1 MTLNVE
7 KEIADLKRRVAEP
20 EGSFS
25 YITGQLR
32 EVHVFLHNNVEDRIT
47 SLESTVA
54 QGFAEMRGDFGKINM
69 QFDKLPGVVA
79 EAVGADAWCQVAG
92 SQPLSAVARPF
103 VFRAP
108 NRDSVV

>member
-7 KEIADLKRRVAEP
+7 KEIADLKRRVAEL

-32 EVHVFLHNNVEDRIT
+32 EVQLFLHNNVEDRIT
-47 SLESTVA
+47 SLESTVT

-69 QFDKLPGVVA
+69 QFDKLADVVA
-79 EAVGADAWCQVAG
+79 EAVGAAMRGV
-92 SQPLSAVARPF
+92 
-103 VFRAP
+103 
-108 NRDSVV
+108 N